1 MAHDRAGMRKS
12 VHVVAAYIERDDRVL
27 LDRRAEGQHLAGT
40 WEFPGGKVEQDENEI
55 DALTRELREELGVV
69 ARIGNE
75 IARVHHA
82 YEEFDLQLVLYEVYL
97 DSEPSAVGVAEVGWF
112 DRRKLRD
119 INMPPA
125 DRPLIEAI
133 ERSFDDTV
141 A

>member
-1 MAHDRAGMRKS
+1 MRKS
-12 VHVVAAYIERDDRVL
+12 VHVVAAYVERDDKVL
-27 LDRRAEGQHLAGT
+27 LDRRAEGTHLAGT
-40 WEFPGGKVEQDENEI
+40 WEFPGGKVEANEDEVS
-55 DALTRELREELGVV
+55 ALARELREELGVE

-82 YEEFDLQLVLYEVYL
+82 YPEFDLQLALFEVYL
-97 DSEPSAVGVAEVGWF
+97 DGEPQAVGVAEIGWF
-112 DRRKLRD
+112 DRRRLREID
-119 INMPPA
+119 MPPA